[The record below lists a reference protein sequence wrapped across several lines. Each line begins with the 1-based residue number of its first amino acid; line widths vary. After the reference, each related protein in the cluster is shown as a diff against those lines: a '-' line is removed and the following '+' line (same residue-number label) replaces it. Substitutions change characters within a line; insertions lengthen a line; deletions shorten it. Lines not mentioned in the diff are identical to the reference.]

1 MGLSGK
7 VLSKPAKRYTV
18 KKEEKK
24 PERRYYGS
32 ISSVST
38 SNKVA
43 YEKWKDNSLSMEL
56 TEDQIYDILLK
67 RPLDIAIC
75 VLLRHRSLDQR
86 TIEGI
91 YYLTA
96 GLYHKNEDKFSKE
109 DLYKAIDLR
118 WYYSSDKEAVKNID
132 RFIYLKSEGFRKA
145 LNYKMERPSEYFKDL
160 KEMEF
165 CALPTSLLVRLK
177 DILSGKDEKERID
190 WKAVHE
196 CQDVS
201 EEFKERFANKFK
213 LIGYKADDN
222 FIPQGNYRQS
232 VYKREYH
239 ENWINNKKKKETEG

>member
-1 MGLSGK
+1 MGSSGK
-7 VLSKPAKRYTV
+7 VLSKPAKKPV
-18 KKEEKK
+18 KKKEEK
-24 PERRYYGS
+24 PERKYYGS
-32 ISSVST
+32 ISSANS
-38 SNKVA
+38 SNKIE
-43 YEKWKDNSLSMEL
+43 YEKWRDNSLSMDL
-56 TEDQIYDILLK
+56 TDEDIYHILLT

-75 VLLRHRSLDQR
+75 VMLRHRPLDQR

-91 YYLTA
+91 YYITA
-96 GLYHKNEDKFSKE
+96 GLYKKNEDTYTKE
-109 DLYKAIDLR
+109 DLDKVIDLR

-177 DILSGKDEKERID
+177 DILSGKDDQERID

-196 CQDVS
+196 CQNVS

-213 LIGYKADDN
+213 IIGYKADDN
-222 FIPQGNYRQS
+222 YIPTGNYRQS

-239 ENWINNKKKKETEG
+239 ENWINNKKKKEAEGI